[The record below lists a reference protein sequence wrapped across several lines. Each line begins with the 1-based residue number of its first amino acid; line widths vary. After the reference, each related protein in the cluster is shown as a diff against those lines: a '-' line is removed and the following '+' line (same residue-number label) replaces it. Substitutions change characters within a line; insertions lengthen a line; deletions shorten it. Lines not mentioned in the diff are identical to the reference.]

1 MLTEKNKIT
10 GSDDGTTVHMIN
22 FFNAIRGKEAL
33 TSPIEIAAVSNLLT
47 NYANI
52 SYRIGKSFKIDTGTG
67 RILDRNAM
75 KLWSRDY
82 EPGWEPKV

>member
-22 FFNAIRGKEAL
+22 FFNAIRGKEEL
-33 TSPIEIAAVSNLLT
+33 TSPIETGAISNVLT

-52 SYRIGKSFKIDTGTG
+52 SYRIGKSIEVDSDTG
-67 RILDRNAM
+67 RISNREAM
-75 KLWSRDY
+75 KLWTREY
-82 EPGWEPKV
+82 EPGWEPKG